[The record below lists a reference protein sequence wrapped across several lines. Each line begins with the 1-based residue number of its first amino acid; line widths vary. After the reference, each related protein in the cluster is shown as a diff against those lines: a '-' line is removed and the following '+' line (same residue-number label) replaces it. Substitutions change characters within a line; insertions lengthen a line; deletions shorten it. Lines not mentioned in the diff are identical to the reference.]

1 MPSAAPGDPPTHPL
15 GFAAFRWFLLS
26 QIQVTL
32 AIQMQNA
39 VVAYQI
45 YTLTGDVLSLGLL
58 GLAEALPSI
67 AVALFGGHAADRW
80 NRRRIALV
88 ALFIMT
94 AAGIALMWLSYA
106 QGALSVSLHRRAIYA
121 LVMLGGVCRGFLQPA
136 RLALSAQLIPRE
148 LYPRA
153 IAWRTAAFQLAAI
166 LGPALGGVAYAALGA
181 TRSYLAAAL
190 FLACGAFAMFRIKV
204 PAVAK
209 DVIAPAALSL
219 VASVREG
226 FSFLR
231 QEPILLPALALD
243 LFAVLFGG
251 ATALLPVFA
260 HDILRVG
267 PTGFG
272 ALRAAPA
279 VGALVAAMLL
289 GRFAINRAGLAIL
302 VAAAG
307 FGLCIIGFALSR
319 WFVLSLILLAASGG
333 LDMISVVV
341 RSTLLQ
347 LRVPNHML
355 GRVSSINQ
363 IFIGSSNE
371 IGAFESGLAAR
382 LLGTVPSVV
391 FGGVITLLV
400 VATTAWRAPALRK
413 LGRLSC

>member
-1 MPSAAPGDPPTHPL
+1 MAAELAGGATPTHPL
-15 GFAAFRWFLLS
+15 GFVAFRWFLTS
-26 QIQVTL
+26 QTLVTL
-32 AIQMQNA
+32 AVQMQNA
-39 VVAYQI
+39 VVAYQVYSI
-45 YTLTGDVLSLGLL
+45 SGDVLSLGFL

-67 AVALFGGHAADRW
+67 SVALFGGHVADRFD
-80 NRRRIALV
+80 RRRISLLALAV
-88 ALFIMT
+88 MT
-94 AAGIALMWLSYA
+94 AAALALMGLS
-106 QGALSVSLHRRAIYA
+106 QFQSDLGPSLHRRAIYA

-136 RLALSAQLIPRE
+136 RVALSAQLIPRA

-153 IAWRTAAFQLAAI
+153 IAWRTSAFQLAAI
-166 LGPALGGVAYAALGA
+166 LGPALGGVAYAAVGG
-181 TRSYLAAAL
+181 TGSYAVAAA
-190 FLACGAFAMFRIKV
+190 FLAGGAFAMFRIAA
-204 PAVAK
+204 PM
-209 DVIAPAALSL
+209 VIKAGAAAALSL
-219 VASVREG
+219 IASVREG
-226 FSFLR
+226 FAFLR
-231 QEPILLPALALD
+231 QEPVLLPALALD

-260 HDILRVG
+260 QDILQVG
-267 PTGFG
+267 PKGFG

-279 VGALVAAMLL
+279 VGALIAAALL
-289 GRFAINRAGLAIL
+289 GRFAIRRAGRAIL

-319 WFVLSLILLAASGG
+319 WFALSLLLLAASGG

-371 IGAFESGLAAR
+371 IGAFESGVAAR

-391 FGGVITLLV
+391 FGGVVTLLV
-400 VATTAWRAPALRK
+400 VGTTAWRAPALRK
-413 LGRLSC
+413 LGPLSG